1 MENCLMKR
9 LLPLLVMALLAVACT
24 GDLQDDPEYRRLAAC
39 MDVPFDLPA
48 NEGQGDADRWALVE
62 DEAGPVLRVAIAKG
76 ADPAPERPGSCDAY
90 QLVSIDS
97 VPVASA
103 EFLGM
108 GRDAE
113 MGLVFAFRLDE
124 PSAARLRACANGT
137 DPACLKTGRSVYVEF
152 RVMTGQSG
160 RGFSLPALPDPTLA
174 VWGGALVVP

>member
-1 MENCLMKR
+1 MKR
-9 LLPLLVMALLAVACT
+9 LLPLLVVALLAVACT
-24 GDLQDDPEYRRLAAC
+24 GDLQGDPELRRLAAC
-39 MDVPFDLPA
+39 MDAPFEPPA
-48 NEGQGDADRWALVE
+48 NAGQGDADRWALVE

-76 ADPAPERPGSCDAY
+76 VDPAPERPGSCDAY
-90 QLVSIDS
+90 RLVSIDG

-137 DPACLKTGRSVYVEF
+137 DPACLDVGRGINVEF
-152 RVMTGQSG
+152 RVKKGLTG
-160 RGFSLPALPDPTLA
+160 RGFSLPALPDPALA
-174 VWGGALVVP
+174 VWGGGLVVP